1 MITEVIFHVAIAGCQ
16 LGNVIL
22 GELAEDDFERF
33 AQEIRKDIE
42 PAAMRHAHVNFFDAT
57 FRTSMQDCI
66 QNYHE

>member
-1 MITEVIFHVAIAGCQ
+1 MIFHVAIAGYQ
-16 LGNVIL
+16 LRNVIL
-22 GELAEDDFERF
+22 GELGKDDLERF
-33 AQEIRKDIE
+33 AQKIRQHIE